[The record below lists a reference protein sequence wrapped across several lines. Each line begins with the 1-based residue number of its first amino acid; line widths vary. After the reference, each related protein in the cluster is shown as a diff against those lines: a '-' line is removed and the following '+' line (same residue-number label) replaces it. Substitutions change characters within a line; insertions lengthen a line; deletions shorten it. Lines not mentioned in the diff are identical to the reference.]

1 MTLYEQI
8 TSLIFS
14 FLYGI
19 ITQKL
24 YTLSY
29 KYLYT
34 TKTIY
39 KILNSL
45 LFMINLTLIY
55 FKIFYLINKGII
67 NSIFIIITIL
77 SFLYFYNRNLQKK
90 CKNIGN

>member
-14 FLYGI
+14 FLYGL

-39 KILNSL
+39 KISNSL

-77 SFLYFYNRNLQKK
+77 SFLYFNNKNLQKK

>member
-1 MTLYEQI
+1 MTLNEQI
-8 TSLIFS
+8 ASFVFS

-19 ITQKL
+19 FSQKL
-24 YTLSY
+24 YRTFY
-29 KYLYT
+29 KQLHAI
-34 TKTIY
+34 KIIY

-45 LFMINLTLIY
+45 LFTLNLTLIY
-55 FKIFYLINKGII
+55 FKIFYLINDGMI

-77 SFLYFYNRNLQKK
+77 TFLYFNNKNLQKK